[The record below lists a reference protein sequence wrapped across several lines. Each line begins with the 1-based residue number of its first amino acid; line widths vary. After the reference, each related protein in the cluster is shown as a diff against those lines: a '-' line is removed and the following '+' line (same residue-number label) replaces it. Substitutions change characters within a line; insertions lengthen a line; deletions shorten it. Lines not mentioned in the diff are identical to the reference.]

1 MVGGGGGLFPGT
13 SHKLAAPQIDN
24 LMQATP
30 LPFPSLLPTAKLGP
44 PPQAMAQTKKN
55 LNEITH
61 KLHPQHVLHPYPS
74 PLHARE

>member
-1 MVGGGGGLFPGT
+1 MRGGRDKSSYGGGGGGLFPGT

-44 PPQAMAQTKKN
+44 PTPPQAMDPPSHAQTGEKQIEPK
-55 LNEITH
+55 
-61 KLHPQHVLHPYPS
+61 
-74 PLHARE
+74 